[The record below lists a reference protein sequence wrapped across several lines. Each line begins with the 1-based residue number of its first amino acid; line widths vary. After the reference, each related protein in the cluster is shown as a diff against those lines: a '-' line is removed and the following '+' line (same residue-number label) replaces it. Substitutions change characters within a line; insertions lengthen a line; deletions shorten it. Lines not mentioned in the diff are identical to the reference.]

1 MKQNA
6 FIHIGPHKTAST
18 YVQARLLHNAHRL
31 SELGYFYSL
40 PPNLGPGHASIANAL
55 FAGDNQSFCD
65 LFCDASSISCKGG
78 VILSSENLS
87 NLSVGQLGE
96 VLKLIPEAYHVHLVY
111 AFRPALEQLRS
122 LFQEK
127 LKAGDPLTHSCASD
141 WMQLLVS
148 NDLSCLY
155 VRDLIA
161 LSHDIGAT
169 FHCMEITGDKAND
182 PYLQFLGVMGLSE
195 HEIKSLDN
203 EIDMSVG
210 SNISV
215 KALTQ
220 LQLSWVNRLLHNSNV
235 SISISVRE
243 RIRIANLM
251 HRGFLPGL
259 AKGSPEE
266 MSLRRLQAELEQFAN
281 ELIAPPPEIASLC
294 SSSDSFKEAVLR
306 PFIQPCSL

>member
-1 MKQNA
+1 VAQNA

-31 SELGYFYSL
+31 SDLGYFYSL
-40 PPNLGPGHASIANAL
+40 PPRLGPGHASIANAL
-55 FAGDNQSFCD
+55 LAGDKQSFCD
-65 LFCDASSISCKGG
+65 LFTDASTFSCEGS

-87 NLSVGQLGE
+87 NLSVSLLGE
-96 VLKLIPEAYHVHLVY
+96 VLKLIPEEYSVHLVY
-111 AFRPALEQLRS
+111 AFRPAMEQLRS

-169 FHCMEITGDKAND
+169 FHCIEITSDIAND
-182 PYLQFLGVMGLSE
+182 PYFQFLRVMDLSE
-195 HEIKSLDN
+195 DEIESLDN

-210 SNISV
+210 ANVST

-220 LQLSWVNRLLHNSNV
+220 LQLSWVNRLLHNTNV
-235 SISISVRE
+235 SMSLSARE
-243 RIRIANLM
+243 RIRIASLM

-259 AKGSPEE
+259 ANGSAEE
-266 MSLRRLQAELEQFAN
+266 MSLKRLQAELDQFAN
-281 ELIAPPPEIASLC
+281 GLIAPPSEIASLC
-294 SSSDSFKEAVLR
+294 SASDSFKEVLLR
-306 PFIQPCSL
+306 PFIQPCLL